1 MYFDFAMQFE
11 RTLDRI
17 GLGEREDNS
26 RRRKITLH
34 SLRRAVK
41 STISDLGYGDYSEWF
56 IGHEA
61 STYWREKEYKKA
73 ELFHK
78 IEPYLTYLDNSILEA
93 RGADIQTKLEDRE
106 KEIQLLRHR
115 DSVNTDAIQNLSDQL
130 MKVMV
135 EVQEL
140 KNNKK

>member
-1 MYFDFAMQFE
+1 MMYFDFAVQFE

-17 GLGEREDNS
+17 GFGEREDNS
-26 RRRKITLH
+26 RRRKITFH
-34 SLRRAVK
+34 SFRRWVK
-41 STISDLGYGDYSEWF
+41 STISDLGHGDYSEWF

-61 STYWREKEYKKA
+61 STYWRQKESKKA
-73 ELFHK
+73 ELFSR
-78 IEPYLTYLDNSILEA
+78 IEHYLTYLDHTILEA

-106 KEIQLLRHR
+106 KEIHLLRHR

-130 MKVMV
+130 MEVMA

-140 KNNKK
+140 KKR